1 MWICVE
7 PLPGLLPPRI
17 SPPATAPET
26 DPGAQ
31 PPLPPAPPL
40 PVPMLPGAPTDRPGR
55 SGPSNSVGHHG
66 RRVAQAICEVV
77 TGRRPIGQLSQ
88 WATHQVLARVLS
100 WSRHRDRIRTS
111 VQVASIQVQHPR
123 RGVAEV
129 AARLEVP
136 VGSGPSRS
144 LALALRLERS
154 GQRWVC
160 TAVDAGPRGLVL
172 DHRPAAVRR
181 LLA

>member
-1 MWICVE
+1 MWIRVE

-17 SPPATAPET
+17 SPPATAPDTE
-26 DPGAQ
+26 PGAQ
-31 PPLPPAPPL
+31 PPLPSAPP
-40 PVPMLPGAPTDRPGR
+40 PPDPRPTAALPGA
-55 SGPSNSVGHHG
+55 SGPPGALGHHAH
-66 RRVAQAICEVV
+66 RVAQAICEVV
-77 TGRRPIGQLSQ
+77 SGRRPIGQLSQ

-111 VQVASIQVQHPR
+111 VQVASIQIQHPR

-136 VGSGPSRS
+136 IGPGPTRS
-144 LALALRLERS
+144 VALALRLERS

-172 DHRPAAVRR
+172 EHRPAAVRR